1 MTATG
6 STAATDPGPHPWQVW
21 ISDHDEMRWLTY
33 LTVAGVASAVVLA
46 LIGGFPLDT
55 PMPTHSFG
63 WVEPTCG
70 LTRGSTAIARGDF
83 ATAWH
88 YNPASFLVMGFGLA
102 GVVRSLIGF
111 TTHRWV
117 NLRIHPGRPGWILG
131 GLGFLALWAYQQQHA
146 AFIISSRS

>member
-1 MTATG
+1 MKVE
-6 STAATDPGPHPWQVW
+6 AAFGRTDT
-21 ISDHDEMRWLTY
+21 MRWVTY
-33 LTVAGVASAVVLA
+33 LTVGGVFAAIVLA
-46 LIGGFPLDT
+46 VIGGFPLDT

-102 GVVRSLIGF
+102 GLVRTAVGV
-111 TTHRWV
+111 TTHRWANV
-117 NLRIHPGRPGWILG
+117 KMTWSRAGWLVVG
-131 GLGFLALWAYQQQHA
+131 VAFFALWAYQQTNA
-146 AFIISSRS
+146 DFIINARV